1 MAPLEDLTY
10 VLPNVESGGTERHV
24 LSLARR
30 IDRSRFSLSMVT
42 TAGGGALHPDF
53 AALMPVTVM
62 GDPNRARQFRKGSL
76 EQLLTIA
83 ALSRRMRRE
92 RPDIVHAYLPAANVI
107 GPVAARLSGVP
118 RVIVSKRS
126 LADYKEGHPFLRQV
140 ELLGN
145 RLADVVL
152 VNSDAVQRDVE
163 RTERYWEGKFRKI
176 YNGVAPIP
184 SWTKE
189 EAETFRRREG
199 FSPDG
204 LLVLCVSNFFAYKG
218 HDDLVEAAARLVP
231 SFPGVTFLLVGRES
245 GALAATRSL
254 VARLGVGEHIRFL
267 GSRTDVPDLL
277 RAADLFVH
285 PSHQEGFSNAI
296 LEAMAAGLPVVAC
309 DVGGNP
315 EAVVDG
321 VTGRLVPPRG
331 PDRLAAAMAEIPRR
345 PGEAKIHGR
354 GGTATRD
361 RTVLPGRMVARNRGD
376 VRIADAA
383 GTGENERANA
393 GEKPVRTTRTSG
405 SRCGI
410 SSEPRPSGWRQT
422 GSSWTGKSTPS

>member
-1 MAPLEDLTY
+1 MIESSAMAPLKITY
-10 VLPNVESGGTERHV
+10 VLPNIESGGTERHV
-24 LSLARR
+24 LSLARK

-42 TAGGGALHPDF
+42 TAGGGALHTDF

-62 GDPNRARQFRKGSL
+62 GDPNRARRFRKGSL

-83 ALSRRMRRE
+83 SLSRRMRRE
-92 RPDIVHAYLPAANVI
+92 RPDVVHAYLPAANVI
-107 GPVAARLSGVP
+107 GPIAARLSGVP

-126 LADYKEGHPFLRQV
+126 LADYKEGHPFLRQM

-163 RTERYWEGKFRKI
+163 RTERCWEGKFRKI
-176 YNGVAPIP
+176 YNGVASIP
-184 SWTKE
+184 AWING
-189 EAETFRRREG
+189 EADAFRRCEG
-199 FSPDG
+199 FSPDS
-204 LLVLCVSNFFAYKG
+204 LLVLCVSNFFTYKG
-218 HDDLVEAAARLVP
+218 HADLVEAAARLVP

-245 GALAATRSL
+245 GALEATRSL
-254 VARLGVGEHIRFL
+254 VARLGLGGHIRFL
-267 GSRTDVPDLL
+267 DSRTDVPALL

-321 VTGRLVPPRG
+321 VTGRLVPPRD
-331 PDRLAAAMAEIPRR
+331 PKALASAMAEILADPVKGSSM
-345 PGEAKIHGR
+345 GEAGR
-354 GGTATRD
+354 QRAT
-361 RTVLPGRMVARNRGD
+361 VQFSLGRMVAEVEAMYESLVLR
-376 VRIADAA
+376 
-383 GTGENERANA
+383 TG
-393 GEKPVRTTRTSG
+393 GSG
-405 SRCGI
+405 
-410 SSEPRPSGWRQT
+410 
-422 GSSWTGKSTPS
+422 